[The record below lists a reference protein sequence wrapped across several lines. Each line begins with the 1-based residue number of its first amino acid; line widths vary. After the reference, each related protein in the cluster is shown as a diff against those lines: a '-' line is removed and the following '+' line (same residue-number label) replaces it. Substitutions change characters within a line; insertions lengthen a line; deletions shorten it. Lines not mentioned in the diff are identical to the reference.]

1 MHVHAHKKLFYFNLT
16 LIVVLDVGDEALHG
30 DLLLHL
36 DPLGVLDPAEDAVQ
50 LRHDRGDGGLHLA
63 HPLRQLVEP

>member
-1 MHVHAHKKLFYFNLT
+1 MHVDKKYFVYNNLT

-36 DPLGVLDPAEDAVQ
+36 DPLGVLDSAEDAVQ